1 MIRYGSHGSI
11 LIDTQGMMSLTDLI
25 AIMRIIPEAIAALG
39 QAVEPDGQDFE
50 GIEALTLLH
59 RALLPTERE
68 LRQLAPDTFISF
80 TSEEQPDLADGEG
93 A

>member
-11 LIDTQGMMSLTDLI
+11 LIDTQGVMDLPDLL
-25 AIMRIIPEAIAALG
+25 ALMRIIPEAIAALG
-39 QAVEPDGQDFE
+39 QAAEPAGQDFE

-68 LRQLAPDTFISF
+68 LRQLLDDATLPF
-80 TSEEQPDLADGEG
+80 TREERAALADGEG